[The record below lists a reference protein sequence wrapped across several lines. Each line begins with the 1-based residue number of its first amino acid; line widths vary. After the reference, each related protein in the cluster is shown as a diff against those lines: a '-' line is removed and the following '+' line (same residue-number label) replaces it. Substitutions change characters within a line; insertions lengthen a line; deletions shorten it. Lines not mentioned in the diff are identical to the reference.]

1 MPRKPE
7 IAGMGR
13 AKCSYKNLLKPEGK
27 EQLEISDTEKVPIK
41 IGKVIIV
48 RYAVG
53 GRGIPDYSAGGRLLC
68 QQKRRY
74 RLRDCWKAMK
84 LP

>member
-1 MPRKPE
+1 M
-7 IAGMGR
+7 AGMGR
-13 AKCSYKNLLKPEGK
+13 AKCSYKNMFKSEAQGWPG
-27 EQLEISDTEKVPIK
+27 ISDTEKVPIK

-74 RLRDCWKAMK
+74 RLRGCWKAMK
-84 LP
+84 PP